1 MKELQQITIAAQLI
15 TLILLS
21 NHLCEI
27 KRVSAEPTATRTTT
41 TNCSPSRSL
50 SLSRCCCCCCCLSR
64 RKKEAPFQGNPRQLN
79 FLSKNK
85 PTIAYNNLTLFASYF
100 PAAEKRVLLLLNS
113 QLSLFIPASS
123 SLQEKVSLF
132 VSCAAA
138 LPSASASTASAGGC
152 EREAAVQ
159 STERSSLCL
168 FGCNCTKKS
177 LELSASKQLSET
189 NRR

>member
-1 MKELQQITIAAQLI
+1 MKELQQITIEAQLI

-27 KRVSAEPTATRTTT
+27 KRVAAEPTATRTTT
-41 TNCSPSRSL
+41 TNCSPL
-50 SLSRCCCCCCCLSR
+50 SLSVSLSVLLLLLLPVKG
-64 RKKEAPFQGNPRQLN
+64 KKEAPFQGSPRQLN